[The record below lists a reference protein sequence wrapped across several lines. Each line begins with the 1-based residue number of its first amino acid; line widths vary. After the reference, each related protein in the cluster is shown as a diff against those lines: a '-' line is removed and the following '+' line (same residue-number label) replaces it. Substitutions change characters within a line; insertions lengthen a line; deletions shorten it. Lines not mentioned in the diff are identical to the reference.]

1 MKGAQA
7 ELYRHQSG
15 YTRNI
20 DNLVN
25 YIESFDDSINS
36 LSRQYAGHMHD
47 VACMQCHSRM
57 EARLQSLKE
66 IFSEVEKL
74 SKGYKGHVSILIT
87 TGDRRQIGFLEEQ
100 TASTGNSIIGQ
111 LEKIRHATD
120 KMKTEMKN
128 KRNILINRSRT
139 VILSTIFI
147 TIALSAVIF
156 IFVIRSITVP
166 VNALIGGI
174 QKIASGNFSERVH
187 VNTKGQNKDEIGFMA
202 ETFNAMAEKL
212 STIMAEKDGLLQ
224 TLKGFNEELE
234 KRVKEA
240 TEELKLAQ
248 ENMVRTETLAAV
260 GTLAAGVAH
269 EINNPLTNASL
280 NTQTLQ
286 SRLMGCRNCDEISRD
301 DILKRIDAIGRNV
314 DKASLIARE
323 LLQFSRKTETE
334 MRPLNINTIVEGAI
348 TLLQYKFEDIRLHKT
363 LSDLPHVMGDPVKLE
378 QAFVNILDNS
388 IQAIQDGAGDIRI
401 ESSHNNG
408 TVNVKIADTGMGI
421 PEENISKVFEPFFS
435 TKDIGVGTGLG
446 LSICYGIISQHNGS
460 IDIQSREGE
469 GTTVSITLPT
479 AAKGV

>member
-36 LSRQYAGHMHD
+36 LSKQYAGHMHD

-100 TASTGNSIIGQ
+100 TANTGNAIIAQ
-111 LEKIRHATD
+111 LEKIKHATD
-120 KMKTEMKN
+120 KMRTEIKN

-139 VILSTIFI
+139 VIFSTIFI
-147 TIALSAVIF
+147 TIALSGIIF
-156 IFVIRSITVP
+156 MFIIRSITAP
-166 VNALIGGI
+166 VNVLIGGI
-174 QKIASGNFSERVH
+174 QKIAAGNFSEKVQI
-187 VNTKGQNKDEIGFMA
+187 NTKSRNKDEIGFMA

-212 STIMAEKDGLLQ
+212 STIMAEKDGLLL

-240 TEELKLAQ
+240 AEELKLAQ
-248 ENMVRTETLAAV
+248 EKMVRSETLAGV
-260 GTLAAGVAH
+260 GTLAAGIAH

-280 NTQTLQ
+280 NAQTLR
-286 SRLMGCRNCDEISRD
+286 SKLEGCYGYD
-301 DILKRIDAIGRNV
+301 DILKRVDAIGRNV
-314 DKASLIARE
+314 DKASVIARE
-323 LLQFSRKTETE
+323 LLQFSRNTETK
-334 MRPLNINTIVEGAI
+334 MKPVNINSIIEGAI
-348 TLLQYKFEDIRLHKT
+348 MLLHYKFKNINVSKI
-363 LSDLPHVMGDPVKLE
+363 LSDTPYVMGDPVKLE
-378 QAFVNILDNS
+378 QVFVNVLDNS
-388 IQAIQDGAGDIRI
+388 IQAMPDGVGDIRI

-408 TVNVKIADTGMGI
+408 AVKIAIADSGVGM
-421 PEENISKVFEPFFS
+421 PAENIPKAFDPFFS
-435 TKDIGVGTGLG
+435 TKDVGLGTGLG
-446 LSICYGIISQHNGS
+446 LSICYGIIFQHNGS
-460 IDIQSREGE
+460 IDIESKEGE
-469 GTTVSITLPT
+469 GTIVTIELP
-479 AAKGV
+479 AAENYG